1 MLSERPLDILG
12 CDALAL
18 VQPAKDSVDDFLGLV
33 LPVILDEAVEKVFPR
48 QRVADLSFLVVI
60 LELGKVDN
68 LVFARV
74 FGFAI
79 DLEHHFI
86 RLEQHSFERITIPSQ
101 QEGAWL
107 KRNGTSGSNSV
118 VESQPSE
125 STVNVRHEDLAF
137 AFGNRR
143 RLRTRWCSSNPSAL
157 RLTLPV
163 RGSVVTRADLVD
175 FYDTKDPGHRSRVK
189 WNQSTGLKPNG
200 RFTRV
205 PEASAIARSAGC
217 EAGSRQEWDWT
228 HSA

>member
-18 VQPAKDSVDDFLGLV
+18 VQPAKDSIDDFLGLV

-48 QRVADLSFLVVI
+48 QRVVDLGFLVVI

-68 LVFARV
+68 LVLARV

-107 KRNGTSGSNSV
+107 KGNGTSGSNSV

-125 STVNVRHEDLAF
+125 STVNLRHEDLAF
-137 AFGNRR
+137 AFRNGRR
-143 RLRTRWCSSNPSAL
+143 STTPLGAHRTRRPI

-163 RGSVVTRADLVD
+163 RGSVVTLADL
-175 FYDTKDPGHRSRVK
+175 GE
-189 WNQSTGLKPNG
+189 
-200 RFTRV
+200 
-205 PEASAIARSAGC
+205 PEHLAGQMF
-217 EAGSRQEWDWT
+217 ETSVF
-228 HSA
+228 